1 MRANFALLLCS
12 GLAAC
17 AGADLSLGDGRA
29 ADSGIDG
36 GMDGALPAPPPSTP
50 GEEGAAR
57 LDFEPPRV
65 IAELESE
72 DVSDDDP
79 SLTSD
84 LLLLCFNSKRDAGM
98 GAEDI
103 WCTRRAGMD
112 EAWGTPEPQ
121 IALNSEHR
129 ETGIALSF
137 DGLSLWFSSDRGEDE
152 QGLDVFVATRPTR
165 DSAWSEPGRIPE
177 LSSQDDELVSSID
190 ESERRLMLARRKR
203 STSEDDSDEDEG
215 DYDIFL
221 AERATQLT
229 HGNPSA
235 PSRSSTPT
243 KANPTPFSS
252 AKVSTFCS
260 RATTTSCKLGAQVRQ
275 PASTRSSLS
284 PRSTAKNA
292 NAMPGRTAPLPTSS
306 FLPTER
312 APSAS
317 TNRTASAKLPDC
329 SCRRQSHDHCGHRAA
344 SDRKKLRGHDADGT
358 KSA

>member
-221 AERATQLT
+221 AERATRADPWQPLRSVAELNT
-229 HGNPSA
+229 DQGESDAFLVGEGLDLLFTRNDDLMQARRASQTASFDQIEPIAALNSEERERDAWSNSA
-235 PSRSSTPT
+235 FTYII
-243 KANPTPFSS
+243 FSS
-252 AKVSTFCS
+252 D
-260 RATTTSCKLGAQVRQ
+260 RAGSFRLYESNR
-275 PASTRSSLS
+275 LS
-284 PRSTAKNA
+284 K
-292 NAMPGRTAPLPTSS
+292 AP
-306 FLPTER
+306 
-312 APSAS
+312 
-317 TNRTASAKLPDC
+317 
-329 SCRRQSHDHCGHRAA
+329 
-344 SDRKKLRGHDADGT
+344 
-358 KSA
+358 